1 MPLPCRRQLKPVE
14 DATDDVAHP
23 AGAAGRAVEP
33 TPYGEAGTA
42 GTGNAGAG
50 DVGTGDVGTSDVGA
64 SDVGASDVGTSDV
77 GASDR
82 VAGDAA
88 TQGTKGRD
96 KSGRSKAG
104 AALSGATLAPK
115 HTKPAKT
122 ADKLAKLGLARDI
135 DLVLH
140 LPMRYEDETALT
152 PIGDMLPGETA
163 QTEGVVFDNEIAY
176 RPRRQL
182 VVKLRDAAGDELSL
196 RFLNFYGSQ
205 VTQMAVGQR
214 LRVRGDVRGG
224 FFGLEMVHPAVR
236 PVDEDTP
243 LPQALTPVYPSTAG
257 VSQAYLRKAIDNA
270 LARTALPEL
279 LPEPIAERY
288 GRLLS
293 LPPLAEAVRTLHH
306 PSADA
311 DEAALIDGSHPA
323 WSRIKFDEL
332 LAQQLSLKRAH
343 EERRRRTAPAMPRR
357 PAGDTASLA
366 ERLLQ
371 GLPFALTGAQ
381 TRVVAEISADLV
393 AAYPMQRLL
402 QGDVGSGKTVVAALA
417 AAQAIDAGYQ
427 AAMMAPTEI
436 LAEQHARKLRAW
448 LEPLGVT
455 VAWLAGSL
463 KSKEKRAALEAA
475 ASGAARLVIGTHAI
489 IQDAVEFA
497 RLGLVIVD
505 EQHRF
510 GVAQRLALRAKARR
524 EALEAD
530 DGEKDFQPHQLMMS
544 ATPIPRTLAMTYY
557 ADLDVSTIDELPP
570 GRTPIV
576 TKLVSDARRDEV
588 IARVREAALTGRQ
601 VYWVCPLIEESETLQ
616 LQTAVETYE
625 TLVASLPELRVGLVH
640 GRLAPAEKATVM
652 NAFSRNE
659 IQLLV
664 ATTVIEVGVDV
675 PNASLMVI
683 EHAERFGL
691 AQLHQL
697 RGRVGRGS
705 TASVCVLLYGG
716 PLSLTARARLKTM
729 RETTDGFE
737 IARRDLEIRG
747 PGEFLG
753 ARQSGAAMLRFADL
767 EQDAWLIEPA
777 REAAAQLVAQY
788 PEVVA
793 NHLARWLGGREQ
805 YLKA

>member
-1 MPLPCRRQLKPVE
+1 MPEPDSASEAR
-14 DATDDVAHP
+14 DD
-23 AGAAGRAVEP
+23 
-33 TPYGEAGTA
+33 AGTPE
-42 GTGNAGAG
+42 AGAG
-50 DVGTGDVGTSDVGA
+50 ARQPEAAAQAA
-64 SDVGASDVGTSDV
+64 SPARKRASRKSADK
-77 GASDR
+77 
-82 VAGDAA
+82 AA
-88 TQGTKGRD
+88 DQSTAREKP
-96 KSGRSKAG
+96 K
-104 AALSGATLAPK
+104 LAR
-115 HTKPAKT
+115 T
-122 ADKLAKLGLARDI
+122 ADRLAKLGLTRDI

-140 LPMRYEDETALT
+140 LPMRYEDETTLT
-152 PIGDMLPGETA
+152 PIGELLPGGVA
-163 QTEGVVFDNEIAY
+163 QTEGVVFDNEVAY

-182 VVKLRDAAGDELSL
+182 VVKLRDPDQAGGGELHL

-205 VTQMAVGQR
+205 VAQMAIGKR

-224 FFGLEMVHPAVR
+224 FFGLEMVHPAVK
-236 PVDEDTP
+236 VVEGGAP

-270 LARTALPEL
+270 LARASLPEL
-279 LPEPIAERY
+279 LPEAVARKFMAP
-288 GRLLS
+288 LD
-293 LPPLAEAVRTLHH
+293 LPPLMDAVKTLHH
-306 PSADA
+306 PPVNA
-311 DEAALIDGSHPA
+311 DEHELIDGTHPA
-323 WSRIKFDEL
+323 WTRIKFEEL

-343 EERRRRTAPAMPRR
+343 EERRTRAAPAMARHV
-357 PAGDTASLA
+357 AGRKSDETLLA
-366 ERLLQ
+366 RLR
-371 GLPFALTGAQ
+371 GALPFTLTGAQ
-381 TRVVAEISADLV
+381 ERVIGEIAHDLEQPH
-393 AAYPMQRLL
+393 PMQRLL

-427 AAMMAPTEI
+427 AALMAPTEI
-436 LAEQHARKLRAW
+436 LAEQHARKLRGW
-448 LEPLGVT
+448 LEPLGVQ

-463 KSKEKRAALEAA
+463 KAKEKRAALEAA
-475 ASGAARLVIGTHAI
+475 ALGTAQLVIGTHAI

-510 GVAQRLALRAKARR
+510 GVEQRLALRAKAQNARSPAQSPDAAAR
-524 EALEAD
+524 E
-530 DGEKDFQPHQLMMS
+530 FQPHQLMMS

-570 GRTPIV
+570 GRTPIL
-576 TKLVSDARRDEV
+576 TKLVSDARREEV
-588 IARVREAALTGRQ
+588 IARVRAAALTGRQ

-625 TLVASLPELRVGLVH
+625 TLVAALPELAVGLVH
-640 GRLAPAEKATVM
+640 GRLASADKAAVM
-652 NAFSRNE
+652 DAFSRNE
-659 IQLLV
+659 VQLLV

-705 TASVCVLLYGG
+705 AASVCVLLYTG
-716 PLSLTARARLKTM
+716 PLSQTGRARLQTM

-753 ARQSGAAMLRFADL
+753 ARQSGAAMLRFASL
-767 EQDAWLIEPA
+767 ENDEWLIEPA
-777 REAAAQLVAQY
+777 RGAAERLLHEFPHVVAQ
-788 PEVVA
+788 
-793 NHLARWLGGREQ
+793 HLNRWLGAREQ

>member
-1 MPLPCRRQLKPVE
+1 
-14 DATDDVAHP
+14 
-23 AGAAGRAVEP
+23 
-33 TPYGEAGTA
+33 
-42 GTGNAGAG
+42 
-50 DVGTGDVGTSDVGA
+50 
-64 SDVGASDVGTSDV
+64 
-77 GASDR
+77 
-82 VAGDAA
+82 
-88 TQGTKGRD
+88 
-96 KSGRSKAG
+96 
-104 AALSGATLAPK
+104 
-115 HTKPAKT
+115 
-122 ADKLAKLGLARDI
+122 
-135 DLVLH
+135 
-140 LPMRYEDETALT
+140 
-152 PIGDMLPGETA
+152 MLPGETA

-182 VVKLRDAAGDELSL
+182 VVKLRDAAGDELAL

-279 LPEPIAERY
+279 LPNPIAERY
-288 GRLLS
+288 GRSLS

-332 LAQQLSLKRAH
+332 LAQQLSLKRAQ

-366 ERLLQ
+366 ERLLH

-393 AAYPMQRLL
+393 EAHPMQRLL

-436 LAEQHARKLRAW
+436 LAEQHARKLRGW

-463 KSKEKRAALEAA
+463 KAKEKRAAIEAA
-475 ASGAARLVIGTHAI
+475 ASGAAHLVIGTHAI

-524 EALEAD
+524 ASLGAA
-530 DGEKDFQPHQLMMS
+530 DGEQDFHPHQLMMS

-557 ADLDVSTIDELPP
+557 ADLDVSTINELPP

-588 IARVREAALTGRQ
+588 VARVREAALTGRQ

-625 TLVASLPELRVGLVH
+625 TLVAALPELRVGLVH
-640 GRLAPAEKATVM
+640 GRLPPAEKATVM
-652 NAFSRNE
+652 DAFSRNE

-767 EQDAWLIEPA
+767 QQDAWLIEPA

-793 NHLARWLGGREQ
+793 HHLERWLGGREQ
-805 YLKA
+805 YLRA